1 MFLLRMPQTFADGKQ
16 SVGGIKGNRADPAQV
31 GGELAGGMQLGG
43 GDFGGRVFLLH
54 EDKLRRI
61 LFFLAKVTAENL
73 FVKLS
78 AKTKAPPSNHV
89 ASAAAEGAVLFIYCS
104 RRSTSRTFPPSTAVA
119 VALPS
124 TRSPERNLSRASFL
138 NSLTALII
146 ALSLYCHSFHP
157 MHTAVHPPLNGMSNC
172 LPILRVGCCSYRAFD
187 NDKI

>member
-1 MFLLRMPQTFADGKQ
+1 MLYLYMFLLRMPQTFADGKQ

-54 EDKLRRI
+54 EDKIRRI

-146 ALSLYCHSFHP
+146 ALSLLPLFPPNAYCGSSSSQWNVELPAYSTSWLLF
-157 MHTAVHPPLNGMSNC
+157 VSC
-172 LPILRVGCCSYRAFD
+172 L
-187 NDKI
+187 